1 MDWALVAWIT
11 LRLTQRNI
19 ERIKDSLVTL
29 VRGNPGW
36 AAIIFVAVVSVIV
49 VGIIRHARS
58 LEKE

>member
-19 ERIKDSLVTL
+19 ERIKEALLALIQEDPRLSAL
-29 VRGNPGW
+29 
-36 AAIIFVAVVSVIV
+36 IFVVVTAVIV
-49 VGIIRHARS
+49 ALIIRHARS